1 MLKVRGSRVRQTACT
16 QVQGHAVLRTHLASV
31 ARSLLAKVAS
41 RGSRRGLTGGG
52 ACGLPGA
59 GERLVERLV
68 LKSTGASP
76 VKRFMPSL
84 SARADSLDVE
94 ATPSFVSLAMSG
106 CWPLVLLK
114 A

>member
-1 MLKVRGSRVRQTACT
+1 M
-16 QVQGHAVLRTHLASV
+16 
-31 ARSLLAKVAS
+31 
-41 RGSRRGLTGGG
+41 
-52 ACGLPGA
+52 
-59 GERLVERLV
+59 ERLV

-114 A
+114 ARDSARPQLANFASFKY